1 MLYLITPQDGGK
13 INVLVITCQM
23 EEHMVVTCHH
33 FFIHFLFDYLKTCL
47 SVIFEA
53 LKYTPMDLT
62 HTNTHT
68 VNVVRVLCDCGLD
81 VSEKCL
87 EHELL
92 FNMIP

>member
-1 MLYLITPQDGGK
+1 MVVK

-23 EEHMVVTCHH
+23 EKHMVVTCHH
-33 FFIHFLFDYLKTCL
+33 SFIHFLFVYFKTCL
-47 SVIFEA
+47 SVIFDA
-53 LKYTPMDLT
+53 LKNTLMILT
-62 HTNTHT
+62 HTHTHIYKP
-68 VNVVRVLCDCGLD
+68 NVVRVLCDCGLG